1 MTAQNWF
8 ERNPAR
14 YCYVASCDE
23 KTYGCFNSANRTR
36 LRLLAQQGADPED
49 IDDLEEYEET
59 KKRRGGFE
67 MVDVGELLMP
77 KGRATVEE
85 EIEVVSTVPADG
97 PPQADVKVPSP
108 ITQAA
113 PNTARKALT
122 PPRSAYGKSK
132 PAFHS

>member
-36 LRLLAQQGADPED
+36 LKLLAQQAADPED

-59 KKRRGGFE
+59 RKRRSGFE
-67 MVDVGELLMP
+67 MVDVGTLLMP
-77 KGRATVEE
+77 KGFEE
-85 EIEVVSTVPADG
+85 EDLEVISTALAQSPMAG
-97 PPQADVKVPSP
+97 EVKVSVQVDKS
-108 ITQAA
+108 TGK
-113 PNTARKALT
+113 ARETVRKPLA
-122 PPRSAYGKSK
+122 PPRTTYGK
-132 PAFHS
+132 P